1 METYYRLQ
9 ILSYSSVDILQ
20 VSKLRFSSFFFP
32 FSIYAAKTY
41 ECSELYIDCNKLM

>member
-20 VSKLRFSSFFFP
+20 VSKLRFSSFFFHLA
-32 FSIYAAKTY
+32 YMLLKH